1 MDFLSK
7 NKLLTTTMISVDY
20 GSDTTRYLFDGNTE
34 LKWISTGFALSTS
47 ATMINISFTA
57 ATVLS
62 NIIIKN
68 HNVDEMYIYADN
80 TTSNCL
86 FFMVDNDAVNTYV
99 SFPTVTVSSIQIT
112 CARTFPMAQTR
123 KIGDLALVEKLFTTE
138 KDPTVKDLSME
149 LDREQSVHQ
158 MPDGGVAVY
167 NLRDNFRARI
177 KWRFISQTMRD
188 QFKSVFEDSV
198 PFHVVLNPED
208 YCWDGLGFEVDWIG
222 NFDFK
227 PEINNE
233 SQGFVGM
240 MDLRQTSR
248 ARS

>member
-1 MDFLSK
+1 MEFHSENRL
-7 NKLLTTTMISVDY
+7 NTTTMISVDF
-20 GSDTTRYLFDGNTE
+20 GSDTTRYLFDGNPE
-34 LKWISTGFALSTS
+34 LKWISTGFVLSTS

-62 NIIIKN
+62 NILIKN
-68 HNVDEMYIYADN
+68 HNIDEMYIYADN

-86 FFMVDNDAVNTYV
+86 FFMVDNDSVNTYV
-99 SFPTVTVSSIQIT
+99 SFPTITVSSIQIT
-112 CARTFPMAQTR
+112 CARTFPTGVTR
-123 KIGDLALVEKLFTTE
+123 KIGDLALTEKLFTTE
-138 KDPTVKDLSME
+138 KDPSIKDFSYL
-149 LDREQSVHQ
+149 LDREQSIHQ
-158 MPDGGVAVY
+158 MPDAGIAAY
-167 NLRDNFRARI
+167 NLRDNFKAKI
-177 KWRFISQTMRD
+177 KWRFISDTMRD
-188 QFKSVFEDSV
+188 QFFEVFEDSI
-198 PFHVVLNPED
+198 PFHVVLNPAD

-233 SQGFVGM
+233 SQGFSGT